1 MKKTA
6 LALAVV
12 ALSICFGLPLQ
23 KADTSNRAGAEQ
35 TSMKI
40 LAGQARTADDRGP
53 VSADINDSDEFFQ
66 SAVKSWTGA

>member
-1 MKKTA
+1 MKNTA

-12 ALSICFGLPLQ
+12 TLSICFGLPVQ

-35 TSMKI
+35 ISMKI

-53 VSADINDSDEFFQ
+53 VPADINDSDEFFR
-66 SAVKSWTGA
+66 SAV